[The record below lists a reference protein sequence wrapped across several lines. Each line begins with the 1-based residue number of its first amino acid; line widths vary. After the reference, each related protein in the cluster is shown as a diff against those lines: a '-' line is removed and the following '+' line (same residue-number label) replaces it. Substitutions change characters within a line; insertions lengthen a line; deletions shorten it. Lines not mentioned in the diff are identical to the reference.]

1 MSIRLRATTEPLR
14 CRVLQLGPGMLLV
27 MFHNLPRMM
36 RRLLCFNEPVCGGV
50 YSPLAVLLRPFG
62 GTSLTYGAS
71 GSYGDFYR
79 AFRHG
84 DEC

>member
-1 MSIRLRATTEPLR
+1 
-14 CRVLQLGPGMLLV
+14 MLLSV
-27 MFHNLPRMM
+27 PAGARNVAGDVHNLPRTM

-50 YSPLAVLLRPFG
+50 YSPLAVLLRTFV
-62 GTSLTYGAS
+62 GTFLTCGAS